1 MSSTIAEVHATLTAP
16 GQPFEME
23 EVVIRGI
30 ATRTWKHAP
39 ASLRDVLVA
48 SRAQGDRV
56 FLVYEDE
63 TLTFEEHFRAAAHL
77 AHGPARPLR
86 RAARRPGGHRHAEL
100 PGVVGGLLGGDRAP
114 APSWCPSTPGG
125 PAPSWS
131 TAWPTPVRWLPSSTP
146 SAAERLVDHLGALP
160 ELRAVIVARL
170 DEGRGAPLPD
180 GALRFDEVLGEVP
193 VDAELPDV
201 GRRPR
206 RTTPRSSTRRAP
218 PGGRRARSAPTATS
232 ART

>member
-48 SRAQGDRV
+48 SRAHGDRV

-77 AHGPARPLR
+77 ATVLRDRFGVQPGDRVAIAMRNFPEWSVAFWAGDRRRRDR
-86 RAARRPGGHRHAEL
+86 RAR
-100 PGVVGGLLGGDRAP
+100 
-114 APSWCPSTPGG
+114 STPGG

-131 TAWPTPVRWLPSSTP
+131 TAWPTPARWLPSSTP
-146 SAAERLVDHLGALP
+146 SAPSAW
-160 ELRAVIVARL
+160 
-170 DEGRGAPLPD
+170 
-180 GALRFDEVLGEVP
+180 
-193 VDAELPDV
+193 
-201 GRRPR
+201 
-206 RTTPRSSTRRAP
+206 STI
-218 PGGRRARSAPTATS
+218 SAPCPS
-232 ART
+232 SER